1 MTSSPSLKINFADF
15 WATFDKKNNLFYR
28 ILSEKYEVIISEDPD
43 ILFYSC
49 YGWEYL
55 KFNCIRIFY
64 TAENKKLDFTAAD
77 FGISFEFLDRKNHYR
92 FPFYAY
98 RILSSNNLD
107 KLCQKFTEQEA
118 ERQWEQKKRF
128 CCMVVS
134 NPGAKKRIEFFQ
146 NLNNLKKVDS
156 GGGTLNNIG
165 GRISNKLE
173 FISKYK
179 FVLAFENESFPGYL
193 TEKLVDGILAGGIPV
208 YWGDP
213 LVGNVFNVERFIHYR
228 PGENEEDIFATIFN
242 MEKDKEKYMEILR
255 KPVFRNNTIPDVLE
269 IDNLSQFLFYCISES
284 KNRKPVAKTAKKYL
298 HQLNIKKR
306 KLQKKLIFLNR
317 RLNFLQKIKKN
328 FIG

>member
-1 MTSSPSLKINFADF
+1 MGLPVLNINFADF

-64 TAENKKLDFTAAD
+64 TAENKKVDFTAAD
-77 FGISFEFLDRKNHYR
+77 FGISFEFLGRKNHYR

-98 RILSSNNLD
+98 RILSSNNLE
-107 KLCQKFTEQEA
+107 KLCCELTEQEA
-118 ERQWEQKKRF
+118 ERQREKKERF
-128 CCMVVS
+128 SCMVVS

-146 NLNNLKKVDS
+146 NLNNIKKVDS

-165 GRISNKLE
+165 GRISNKFE
-173 FISKYK
+173 FISKYR

-193 TEKLVDGILAGGIPV
+193 TEKLVDGILAGGIPI

-213 LVGNVFNVERFIHYR
+213 LVGNDFNVERFIHYK
-228 PGENEEDIFATIFN
+228 PGETEEDIFGAILDL
-242 MEKDKEKYMEILR
+242 EKDKEKYVEILK
-255 KPVFRNNTIPDVLE
+255 KPVFRNNTIPDVLK
-269 IDNLSQFLFYCISES
+269 IDKLRQFLFYCISES
-284 KNRKPVAKTAKKYL
+284 KNKKPVAKSRKKYL
-298 HQLNIKKR
+298 HQFIIKKR

-317 RLNFLQKIKKN
+317 KIIFFKRKTL
-328 FIG
+328 